1 MKIAVV
7 GLGYVGLPLA
17 VEFGK
22 KHMTVG
28 FDINQARV
36 NELNSGIDS
45 TLEVANEE
53 LKEVIA
59 PTQDYNDDGL
69 FITTN
74 LEDLKA
80 CNFYIITV
88 PTPTDKNNRPVLT
101 PLKKASESIGKVLKK
116 GDYVVYESTVYPG
129 ATEEECIPVLEQ
141 VSGLKFNEDFF
152 VGYSPERINPGDKK
166 HTVTKILK
174 VTSGSTPEIAKQV
187 EKLENGMSFLAS
199 IGSVGPFIGL
209 LGTVWG
215 IVNAFQSIAISNN
228 TSLAV
233 VAPGIAEALFATA
246 LGLLA
251 AIPAVAAYNKF
262 SNDLDKITSN
272 LEYFSIEFLSK
283 KLNEMEKKHNV

>member
-1 MKIAVV
+1 M
-7 GLGYVGLPLA
+7 
-17 VEFGK
+17 
-22 KHMTVG
+22 
-28 FDINQARV
+28 
-36 NELNSGIDS
+36 
-45 TLEVANEE
+45 ANEVQAPQVDIE
-53 LKEVIA
+53 KISEGHDLSLLGLIADADIFVQLIMFLLVIA
-59 PTQDYNDDGL
+59 SIWCWTIIINKSKMIRKEKKISANFEVN
-69 FITTN
+69 FI
-74 LEDLKA
+74 
-80 CNFYIITV
+80 
-88 PTPTDKNNRPVLT
+88 
-101 PLKKASESIGKVLKK
+101 
-116 GDYVVYESTVYPG
+116 
-129 ATEEECIPVLEQ
+129 
-141 VSGLKFNEDFF
+141 NEDVDDDELFDF
-152 VGYSPERINPGDKK
+152 YKSEIKDHNQLNAQVKIFMLGMIEFNKIHSNNLLVRDKYKIKELFQRIE
-166 HTVTKILK
+166 TVLQI
-174 VTSGSTPEIAKQV
+174 EIAKEV

>member
-1 MKIAVV
+1 M
-7 GLGYVGLPLA
+7 
-17 VEFGK
+17 
-22 KHMTVG
+22 
-28 FDINQARV
+28 
-36 NELNSGIDS
+36 
-45 TLEVANEE
+45 ANEMQAPQVDIE
-53 LKEVIA
+53 KISEGHDLSLLGLIADADIFVQLIMFLLVIA
-59 PTQDYNDDGL
+59 SIWCWTIIINKSKMIRKEKKISANFEVN
-69 FITTN
+69 FI
-74 LEDLKA
+74 
-80 CNFYIITV
+80 
-88 PTPTDKNNRPVLT
+88 
-101 PLKKASESIGKVLKK
+101 
-116 GDYVVYESTVYPG
+116 
-129 ATEEECIPVLEQ
+129 
-141 VSGLKFNEDFF
+141 NEDVDDDELFDF
-152 VGYSPERINPGDKK
+152 YKSEIKDHNQLNAQVKIFMLGMIEFNKIHSNNLLARDKYKIKELFQRIE
-166 HTVTKILK
+166 TVLQI
-174 VTSGSTPEIAKQV
+174 EIAKEV

>member
-1 MKIAVV
+1 MTNEVQATQVDIEKISEGHDLSLL
-7 GLGYVGLPLA
+7 GLIADADIFVQLIMFLLVIASIWCWTIIINKSKMIRKEKKISANFEVNFINEDVDDDELFDFYKSEIKDHNQLNAQVKIFMLGM
-17 VEFGK
+17 VEFNK
-22 KHMTVG
+22 IHSNNLLARDKYKIKELFQRIETVLQ
-28 FDINQARV
+28 I
-36 NELNSGIDS
+36 
-45 TLEVANEE
+45 
-53 LKEVIA
+53 
-59 PTQDYNDDGL
+59 
-69 FITTN
+69 
-74 LEDLKA
+74 
-80 CNFYIITV
+80 
-88 PTPTDKNNRPVLT
+88 
-101 PLKKASESIGKVLKK
+101 
-116 GDYVVYESTVYPG
+116 
-129 ATEEECIPVLEQ
+129 
-141 VSGLKFNEDFF
+141 
-152 VGYSPERINPGDKK
+152 
-166 HTVTKILK
+166 
-174 VTSGSTPEIAKQV
+174 EIAKQV

>member
-1 MKIAVV
+1 M
-7 GLGYVGLPLA
+7 
-17 VEFGK
+17 
-22 KHMTVG
+22 
-28 FDINQARV
+28 
-36 NELNSGIDS
+36 
-45 TLEVANEE
+45 ANEVQAPQVDIE
-53 LKEVIA
+53 KISEGHDLSLLGLIADADIFVQLIMFLLVIA
-59 PTQDYNDDGL
+59 SIWCWTIIINKSKIIRKEKKISANFEVN
-69 FITTN
+69 FI
-74 LEDLKA
+74 
-80 CNFYIITV
+80 
-88 PTPTDKNNRPVLT
+88 
-101 PLKKASESIGKVLKK
+101 
-116 GDYVVYESTVYPG
+116 
-129 ATEEECIPVLEQ
+129 
-141 VSGLKFNEDFF
+141 NEDVDDDELFDF
-152 VGYSPERINPGDKK
+152 YKSEIKDHNQLNAQVKIFMLGMIEFNKIHSNNLLARDKYKIKELFQRIE
-166 HTVTKILK
+166 TILQI
-174 VTSGSTPEIAKQV
+174 EIAKQV

>member
-1 MKIAVV
+1 M
-7 GLGYVGLPLA
+7 
-17 VEFGK
+17 
-22 KHMTVG
+22 
-28 FDINQARV
+28 
-36 NELNSGIDS
+36 
-45 TLEVANEE
+45 ANEVQAPQVDIE
-53 LKEVIA
+53 KISEGHDLSLLGLIADADIFVQLIMFLLVIA
-59 PTQDYNDDGL
+59 SIWCWTIIINKSKMIRKEKKISANFEVN
-69 FITTN
+69 FI
-74 LEDLKA
+74 
-80 CNFYIITV
+80 
-88 PTPTDKNNRPVLT
+88 
-101 PLKKASESIGKVLKK
+101 
-116 GDYVVYESTVYPG
+116 
-129 ATEEECIPVLEQ
+129 
-141 VSGLKFNEDFF
+141 NEDVDDDELFDF
-152 VGYSPERINPGDKK
+152 YKSEIKDHNQLNAQVKIFMLGMIEFNKIHSNNLVARDKYKIKELFQRIE
-166 HTVTKILK
+166 TVLQI
-174 VTSGSTPEIAKQV
+174 EIAKQV

-283 KLNEMEKKHNV
+283 KLNEMEKKYNV

>member
-1 MKIAVV
+1 M
-7 GLGYVGLPLA
+7 
-17 VEFGK
+17 
-22 KHMTVG
+22 
-28 FDINQARV
+28 
-36 NELNSGIDS
+36 
-45 TLEVANEE
+45 ANEVQAPQVDIE
-53 LKEVIA
+53 KISEGHDLSLLGLIADADIFVQLIMFLLVIA
-59 PTQDYNDDGL
+59 SIWCWTIIINKSKMIRKEKKISANFEVN
-69 FITTN
+69 FI
-74 LEDLKA
+74 
-80 CNFYIITV
+80 
-88 PTPTDKNNRPVLT
+88 
-101 PLKKASESIGKVLKK
+101 
-116 GDYVVYESTVYPG
+116 
-129 ATEEECIPVLEQ
+129 
-141 VSGLKFNEDFF
+141 NEDVDDDELFDF
-152 VGYSPERINPGDKK
+152 YKSEIKDHNQINAQVKIFMLGMIEFNKIHSNNLVARDKYKIKELFQRIE
-166 HTVTKILK
+166 TVLQI
-174 VTSGSTPEIAKQV
+174 EIAKEV

>member
-1 MKIAVV
+1 MANEVQTPQVDIEKISEGHDLSLL
-7 GLGYVGLPLA
+7 GLIADADIFVQLIMFLLVIASIWCWTIIINKSKMIRKEKKISANFEVNFINEDVDDDELFDFYKSEIKDHNQLNAQVKIFMLGM
-17 VEFGK
+17 VEFNK
-22 KHMTVG
+22 IHSNNLLARDKYKIKDLFQRIETVLQ
-28 FDINQARV
+28 I
-36 NELNSGIDS
+36 
-45 TLEVANEE
+45 
-53 LKEVIA
+53 
-59 PTQDYNDDGL
+59 
-69 FITTN
+69 
-74 LEDLKA
+74 
-80 CNFYIITV
+80 
-88 PTPTDKNNRPVLT
+88 
-101 PLKKASESIGKVLKK
+101 
-116 GDYVVYESTVYPG
+116 
-129 ATEEECIPVLEQ
+129 
-141 VSGLKFNEDFF
+141 
-152 VGYSPERINPGDKK
+152 
-166 HTVTKILK
+166 
-174 VTSGSTPEIAKQV
+174 EIAKQV

-283 KLNEMEKKHNV
+283 KLNEMEKKNNV

>member
-1 MKIAVV
+1 M
-7 GLGYVGLPLA
+7 
-17 VEFGK
+17 
-22 KHMTVG
+22 
-28 FDINQARV
+28 
-36 NELNSGIDS
+36 
-45 TLEVANEE
+45 ANEVQAPQVDIE
-53 LKEVIA
+53 KISEGHDLSLLGLIADADIFVQLIMFLLVIA
-59 PTQDYNDDGL
+59 SIWCWTIIINKSKMIRKEKKISANFEVN
-69 FITTN
+69 FI
-74 LEDLKA
+74 
-80 CNFYIITV
+80 
-88 PTPTDKNNRPVLT
+88 
-101 PLKKASESIGKVLKK
+101 
-116 GDYVVYESTVYPG
+116 
-129 ATEEECIPVLEQ
+129 
-141 VSGLKFNEDFF
+141 NEDVDDDELFDF
-152 VGYSPERINPGDKK
+152 YKSEIKDHNQLNAQVKIFMLGMIEFNKIHSNNLLARDKYKIKELFQRIE
-166 HTVTKILK
+166 TVLQI
-174 VTSGSTPEIAKQV
+174 EIAKEV

-283 KLNEMEKKHNV
+283 KLIEMEKKNNV

>member
-1 MKIAVV
+1 M
-7 GLGYVGLPLA
+7 
-17 VEFGK
+17 
-22 KHMTVG
+22 
-28 FDINQARV
+28 
-36 NELNSGIDS
+36 
-45 TLEVANEE
+45 ANEVQAPKVDIE
-53 LKEVIA
+53 KISEGHDLSLLGLIADADIFVQLIMFLLVIA
-59 PTQDYNDDGL
+59 SIWCWTIIINKSRIIRKEKKISANFEVN
-69 FITTN
+69 FI
-74 LEDLKA
+74 
-80 CNFYIITV
+80 
-88 PTPTDKNNRPVLT
+88 
-101 PLKKASESIGKVLKK
+101 
-116 GDYVVYESTVYPG
+116 
-129 ATEEECIPVLEQ
+129 
-141 VSGLKFNEDFF
+141 NEDVDDDELFDF
-152 VGYSPERINPGDKK
+152 YKSEIKDHNQLNAQVKIFMLGMIEFNKIHSNNLLARDKYKIKELFQRIE
-166 HTVTKILK
+166 TILQI
-174 VTSGSTPEIAKQV
+174 EIAKEV

>member
-1 MKIAVV
+1 M
-7 GLGYVGLPLA
+7 
-17 VEFGK
+17 
-22 KHMTVG
+22 
-28 FDINQARV
+28 
-36 NELNSGIDS
+36 
-45 TLEVANEE
+45 ANEVKVPQVDIE
-53 LKEVIA
+53 KISEGHDLSLLGLIADADIFVQLIMFLLVIA
-59 PTQDYNDDGL
+59 SIWCWTIIINKSKIIRKEKKISANFEVN
-69 FITTN
+69 FI
-74 LEDLKA
+74 
-80 CNFYIITV
+80 
-88 PTPTDKNNRPVLT
+88 
-101 PLKKASESIGKVLKK
+101 
-116 GDYVVYESTVYPG
+116 
-129 ATEEECIPVLEQ
+129 
-141 VSGLKFNEDFF
+141 NEDVDDDELFDF
-152 VGYSPERINPGDKK
+152 YKSEIKDHNQLNAQVKIFMLGMIEFNKIHSNNLLARDKYKIKELFQRIE
-166 HTVTKILK
+166 TVLQI
-174 VTSGSTPEIAKQV
+174 EIAKEV

>member
-1 MKIAVV
+1 M
-7 GLGYVGLPLA
+7 
-17 VEFGK
+17 
-22 KHMTVG
+22 
-28 FDINQARV
+28 
-36 NELNSGIDS
+36 
-45 TLEVANEE
+45 ANEVQAPQVDIE
-53 LKEVIA
+53 KISEGHDLSLLGLIADADIFVQLIMFLLVIA
-59 PTQDYNDDGL
+59 SIWCWTIIINKSKIIRKEKKISVNFEVN
-69 FITTN
+69 FI
-74 LEDLKA
+74 
-80 CNFYIITV
+80 
-88 PTPTDKNNRPVLT
+88 
-101 PLKKASESIGKVLKK
+101 
-116 GDYVVYESTVYPG
+116 
-129 ATEEECIPVLEQ
+129 
-141 VSGLKFNEDFF
+141 NEDVDDDELFDF
-152 VGYSPERINPGDKK
+152 YKSEIKDHNQLNAQVKIFMLGMIEFNKINSNNLLARDKYKIKELFQRIE
-166 HTVTKILK
+166 TVLQI
-174 VTSGSTPEIAKQV
+174 EIAKEV

>member
-1 MKIAVV
+1 M
-7 GLGYVGLPLA
+7 
-17 VEFGK
+17 
-22 KHMTVG
+22 
-28 FDINQARV
+28 
-36 NELNSGIDS
+36 
-45 TLEVANEE
+45 ANEVQAPHVDIE
-53 LKEVIA
+53 KISEGHDISLMGLIADADIFVQLIMFLLVIA
-59 PTQDYNDDGL
+59 SIWCWTIIINKSKMIRKEKKISANFEVN
-69 FITTN
+69 FI
-74 LEDLKA
+74 
-80 CNFYIITV
+80 
-88 PTPTDKNNRPVLT
+88 
-101 PLKKASESIGKVLKK
+101 
-116 GDYVVYESTVYPG
+116 
-129 ATEEECIPVLEQ
+129 
-141 VSGLKFNEDFF
+141 NEDVDDDELFDF
-152 VGYSPERINPGDKK
+152 YKSEIKDHNQLNAQVKIFMLGMIEFNKIHSNNLLARDKYKIKELFQRIE
-166 HTVTKILK
+166 TVLQI
-174 VTSGSTPEIAKQV
+174 EIAKEV

>member
-1 MKIAVV
+1 M
-7 GLGYVGLPLA
+7 
-17 VEFGK
+17 
-22 KHMTVG
+22 
-28 FDINQARV
+28 
-36 NELNSGIDS
+36 
-45 TLEVANEE
+45 ANEVQAPQVDIE
-53 LKEVIA
+53 KISEGHDLSLLGLIADADIFVQLIMFLLVIA
-59 PTQDYNDDGL
+59 SIWCWTIIINKSKMIRKEKKISANFEVN
-69 FITTN
+69 FI
-74 LEDLKA
+74 
-80 CNFYIITV
+80 
-88 PTPTDKNNRPVLT
+88 
-101 PLKKASESIGKVLKK
+101 
-116 GDYVVYESTVYPG
+116 
-129 ATEEECIPVLEQ
+129 
-141 VSGLKFNEDFF
+141 NEDVDDDELFDF
-152 VGYSPERINPGDKK
+152 YKSEIKDHNQLNAQVKIFMLGMIEFNKIHSNNLLARDKYKIKELFQRIE
-166 HTVTKILK
+166 TVLQI
-174 VTSGSTPEIAKQV
+174 EIAKQV

-283 KLNEMEKKHNV
+283 KLNEMEKKYNV

>member
-1 MKIAVV
+1 M
-7 GLGYVGLPLA
+7 
-17 VEFGK
+17 
-22 KHMTVG
+22 
-28 FDINQARV
+28 
-36 NELNSGIDS
+36 
-45 TLEVANEE
+45 ANEVQAPQVDIE
-53 LKEVIA
+53 KISEGHDLSLLGLIADADIFVQLIMFLLVIA
-59 PTQDYNDDGL
+59 SIWCWTIIINKSKMIRKEKKISANFEVN
-69 FITTN
+69 FI
-74 LEDLKA
+74 
-80 CNFYIITV
+80 
-88 PTPTDKNNRPVLT
+88 
-101 PLKKASESIGKVLKK
+101 
-116 GDYVVYESTVYPG
+116 
-129 ATEEECIPVLEQ
+129 
-141 VSGLKFNEDFF
+141 NEDVDDYELFDF
-152 VGYSPERINPGDKK
+152 YKSEIKDHNQLNAQVKIFMLGMIEFNKIHSNNLLAKDKYVIKELFQRIE
-166 HTVTKILK
+166 TVLQI
-174 VTSGSTPEIAKQV
+174 EIAKEV

>member
-1 MKIAVV
+1 M
-7 GLGYVGLPLA
+7 
-17 VEFGK
+17 
-22 KHMTVG
+22 
-28 FDINQARV
+28 
-36 NELNSGIDS
+36 
-45 TLEVANEE
+45 ANEVQAPQVDIE
-53 LKEVIA
+53 KISEGHDLSLLGLIADADIFVQLIMFLLVIA
-59 PTQDYNDDGL
+59 SIWCWTIIINKSKMIRKEKKISANFEVN
-69 FITTN
+69 FI
-74 LEDLKA
+74 
-80 CNFYIITV
+80 
-88 PTPTDKNNRPVLT
+88 
-101 PLKKASESIGKVLKK
+101 
-116 GDYVVYESTVYPG
+116 
-129 ATEEECIPVLEQ
+129 
-141 VSGLKFNEDFF
+141 NEDVDDDELFDF
-152 VGYSPERINPGDKK
+152 YKSEIKDHNQLNAQVKIFMLGMIEFNKIHSNNLVARDKYKIKELFQRIE
-166 HTVTKILK
+166 TVLQI
-174 VTSGSTPEIAKQV
+174 EIAKEV

-209 LGTVWG
+209 LGTVWV

>member
-1 MKIAVV
+1 MANEVKAPQVDIEKISEGHDLSLL
-7 GLGYVGLPLA
+7 GLIADADIFVQLIMFLLVIASIWCWTIIINKSKMIRKEKKISANFEVNFINEDVDDDELFDFYKSEIKDHNQLNAQVKIFMLGM
-17 VEFGK
+17 VEFNK
-22 KHMTVG
+22 IHSNNLLARDKYKIKELFQRIETVLQ
-28 FDINQARV
+28 I
-36 NELNSGIDS
+36 
-45 TLEVANEE
+45 
-53 LKEVIA
+53 
-59 PTQDYNDDGL
+59 
-69 FITTN
+69 
-74 LEDLKA
+74 
-80 CNFYIITV
+80 
-88 PTPTDKNNRPVLT
+88 
-101 PLKKASESIGKVLKK
+101 
-116 GDYVVYESTVYPG
+116 
-129 ATEEECIPVLEQ
+129 
-141 VSGLKFNEDFF
+141 
-152 VGYSPERINPGDKK
+152 
-166 HTVTKILK
+166 
-174 VTSGSTPEIAKQV
+174 EIAKQV

>member
-1 MKIAVV
+1 MA
-7 GLGYVGLPLA
+7 
-17 VEFGK
+17 
-22 KHMTVG
+22 
-28 FDINQARV
+28 
-36 NELNSGIDS
+36 NELQAPQVDIEKISEGHDLSLLGLIADADIFVQ
-45 TLEVANEE
+45 LIMF
-53 LKEVIA
+53 LLVIA
-59 PTQDYNDDGL
+59 SIWCWTIIINKSKIIRKEKKISANFEVN
-69 FITTN
+69 FI
-74 LEDLKA
+74 
-80 CNFYIITV
+80 
-88 PTPTDKNNRPVLT
+88 
-101 PLKKASESIGKVLKK
+101 
-116 GDYVVYESTVYPG
+116 
-129 ATEEECIPVLEQ
+129 
-141 VSGLKFNEDFF
+141 NEDVDDDELFDF
-152 VGYSPERINPGDKK
+152 YKSEIKDHNQLNAQVKIFMLGMIEFNKIHSNNLLARDKYKIKELFQRIE
-166 HTVTKILK
+166 TVLQI
-174 VTSGSTPEIAKQV
+174 EIAKEV

>member
-1 MKIAVV
+1 MANEVQAPQVDIEKISEGHDLSLL
-7 GLGYVGLPLA
+7 GLIADADIFVQLIMFLLVIASIWCWTIIINKSKMIRKEKKISANFEVNFINEDVDDDELFDFYKSEIKDHNQLNAQVKIFILGM
-17 VEFGK
+17 VEFNK
-22 KHMTVG
+22 IHSNNLLARDKYKIKELFQRIETVLQ
-28 FDINQARV
+28 I
-36 NELNSGIDS
+36 
-45 TLEVANEE
+45 
-53 LKEVIA
+53 
-59 PTQDYNDDGL
+59 
-69 FITTN
+69 
-74 LEDLKA
+74 
-80 CNFYIITV
+80 
-88 PTPTDKNNRPVLT
+88 
-101 PLKKASESIGKVLKK
+101 
-116 GDYVVYESTVYPG
+116 
-129 ATEEECIPVLEQ
+129 
-141 VSGLKFNEDFF
+141 
-152 VGYSPERINPGDKK
+152 
-166 HTVTKILK
+166 
-174 VTSGSTPEIAKQV
+174 EIAKQV

>member
-1 MKIAVV
+1 M
-7 GLGYVGLPLA
+7 
-17 VEFGK
+17 
-22 KHMTVG
+22 
-28 FDINQARV
+28 
-36 NELNSGIDS
+36 
-45 TLEVANEE
+45 ANEVQTPQVDIE
-53 LKEVIA
+53 KISEGHDLSLLGLIADADIFVQLIMFLLVIA
-59 PTQDYNDDGL
+59 SIWCWTIIINKSKIIRKEKKISANFEVN
-69 FITTN
+69 FI
-74 LEDLKA
+74 
-80 CNFYIITV
+80 
-88 PTPTDKNNRPVLT
+88 
-101 PLKKASESIGKVLKK
+101 
-116 GDYVVYESTVYPG
+116 
-129 ATEEECIPVLEQ
+129 
-141 VSGLKFNEDFF
+141 NEDVDDDELFDF
-152 VGYSPERINPGDKK
+152 YKSEIKDHNQLNAQVKIFMLGMIEFNKIHSNNLLARDKYKIKELFQRIE
-166 HTVTKILK
+166 TVLQI
-174 VTSGSTPEIAKQV
+174 EIAKEV

-283 KLNEMEKKHNV
+283 KLIEMEKKNNV

>member
-1 MKIAVV
+1 MSNEVQAPQVDIEKISEGHDLSLL
-7 GLGYVGLPLA
+7 GLIA
-17 VEFGK
+17 DA
-22 KHMTVG
+22 
-28 FDINQARV
+28 DIFVQ
-36 NELNSGIDS
+36 LIMF
-45 TLEVANEE
+45 L
-53 LKEVIA
+53 LVIA
-59 PTQDYNDDGL
+59 SIWCWTIIINKSKMIRKEKKISANFEVN
-69 FITTN
+69 FI
-74 LEDLKA
+74 
-80 CNFYIITV
+80 
-88 PTPTDKNNRPVLT
+88 
-101 PLKKASESIGKVLKK
+101 
-116 GDYVVYESTVYPG
+116 
-129 ATEEECIPVLEQ
+129 
-141 VSGLKFNEDFF
+141 NEDVDDDELFDF
-152 VGYSPERINPGDKK
+152 YKSEIKDHNQLNAQVKIFMLGMIEFNKIHSNSLLARDKYKIKELFQRIE
-166 HTVTKILK
+166 TVLQI
-174 VTSGSTPEIAKQV
+174 EIAKEV

-262 SNDLDKITSN
+262 SNDLDRITSN

>member
-1 MKIAVV
+1 MA
-7 GLGYVGLPLA
+7 
-17 VEFGK
+17 
-22 KHMTVG
+22 
-28 FDINQARV
+28 
-36 NELNSGIDS
+36 NELQAPQVDIEKISEGHDLSLLGLIADADIFVQ
-45 TLEVANEE
+45 LIMF
-53 LKEVIA
+53 LLVIA
-59 PTQDYNDDGL
+59 SIWCWTIIINKSKIIRKEKKISANFEVN
-69 FITTN
+69 FI
-74 LEDLKA
+74 
-80 CNFYIITV
+80 
-88 PTPTDKNNRPVLT
+88 
-101 PLKKASESIGKVLKK
+101 
-116 GDYVVYESTVYPG
+116 
-129 ATEEECIPVLEQ
+129 
-141 VSGLKFNEDFF
+141 NEDVDDDELFDF
-152 VGYSPERINPGDKK
+152 YKSEIKDHNQLNAQVKIFMLGMIEFNKIHSNNLLARDKYKIKELFQRIE
-166 HTVTKILK
+166 TVLQI
-174 VTSGSTPEIAKQV
+174 EIAKQV

>member
-1 MKIAVV
+1 MANEVQAPQVDIEKISEGHDLSLL
-7 GLGYVGLPLA
+7 GLIADADIFVQLIMFLLVIA
-17 VEFGK
+17 SIWCWTIIINKSKMIRKEK
-22 KHMTVG
+22 KISANFEVN
-28 FDINQARV
+28 FV
-36 NELNSGIDS
+36 NEDVDDDELFDFYKSEIKDHNQLNAQVRIFMLGMIEFNKIHSNNLLARDKYKIK
-45 TLEVANEE
+45 E
-53 LKEVIA
+53 LFQRIE
-59 PTQDYNDDGL
+59 
-69 FITTN
+69 
-74 LEDLKA
+74 
-80 CNFYIITV
+80 TV
-88 PTPTDKNNRPVLT
+88 LQ
-101 PLKKASESIGKVLKK
+101 I
-116 GDYVVYESTVYPG
+116 
-129 ATEEECIPVLEQ
+129 
-141 VSGLKFNEDFF
+141 
-152 VGYSPERINPGDKK
+152 
-166 HTVTKILK
+166 
-174 VTSGSTPEIAKQV
+174 EIAKQV

>member
-1 MKIAVV
+1 M
-7 GLGYVGLPLA
+7 
-17 VEFGK
+17 
-22 KHMTVG
+22 
-28 FDINQARV
+28 
-36 NELNSGIDS
+36 
-45 TLEVANEE
+45 ANEVQAPQVDIE
-53 LKEVIA
+53 KISEGHDLSLLGLIADADIFVQLIMFLLVIA
-59 PTQDYNDDGL
+59 SIWCWTIIINKSKIIRKEKKISANFEVN
-69 FITTN
+69 FI
-74 LEDLKA
+74 
-80 CNFYIITV
+80 
-88 PTPTDKNNRPVLT
+88 
-101 PLKKASESIGKVLKK
+101 
-116 GDYVVYESTVYPG
+116 
-129 ATEEECIPVLEQ
+129 
-141 VSGLKFNEDFF
+141 NEDVDDDELFDF
-152 VGYSPERINPGDKK
+152 YKSEIKDHNQLNAQVKIFMLGMIEFNKIHSNNLVARDKYKIKELFQRIE
-166 HTVTKILK
+166 TVLQI
-174 VTSGSTPEIAKQV
+174 EIAKEV

>member
-1 MKIAVV
+1 M
-7 GLGYVGLPLA
+7 
-17 VEFGK
+17 
-22 KHMTVG
+22 
-28 FDINQARV
+28 
-36 NELNSGIDS
+36 
-45 TLEVANEE
+45 ANEVQAPQVDIE
-53 LKEVIA
+53 KISEGHDLSLLGLIADADIFVQLIMFLLVIA
-59 PTQDYNDDGL
+59 SIWCWTIIINKSKIIRKEKKISANFEVN
-69 FITTN
+69 FI
-74 LEDLKA
+74 
-80 CNFYIITV
+80 
-88 PTPTDKNNRPVLT
+88 
-101 PLKKASESIGKVLKK
+101 
-116 GDYVVYESTVYPG
+116 
-129 ATEEECIPVLEQ
+129 
-141 VSGLKFNEDFF
+141 NEDVDDDELFDF
-152 VGYSPERINPGDKK
+152 YKSEIKDHNQLNAQVKIFMLGMIEFNKIHSNNLLARDKYKIKELFQRIE
-166 HTVTKILK
+166 TVLQI
-174 VTSGSTPEIAKQV
+174 EIAKEV

-283 KLNEMEKKHNV
+283 KLSEMEKKHNV

>member
-1 MKIAVV
+1 M
-7 GLGYVGLPLA
+7 
-17 VEFGK
+17 
-22 KHMTVG
+22 
-28 FDINQARV
+28 
-36 NELNSGIDS
+36 
-45 TLEVANEE
+45 ANEVQAPQVNIE
-53 LKEVIA
+53 KISEGHDLSLLGLIADADIFVQLIMFLLVIA
-59 PTQDYNDDGL
+59 SIWCWTIIINKSRIIRKEKKISANFEVN
-69 FITTN
+69 FI
-74 LEDLKA
+74 
-80 CNFYIITV
+80 
-88 PTPTDKNNRPVLT
+88 
-101 PLKKASESIGKVLKK
+101 
-116 GDYVVYESTVYPG
+116 
-129 ATEEECIPVLEQ
+129 
-141 VSGLKFNEDFF
+141 NEDVDDDELFDF
-152 VGYSPERINPGDKK
+152 YKSEIKDHNQLNAQVKIFMLGMIEFNKIHSNNLLARDKYKIKELFQRIE
-166 HTVTKILK
+166 TVLQI
-174 VTSGSTPEIAKQV
+174 EIAKEV

>member
-1 MKIAVV
+1 M
-7 GLGYVGLPLA
+7 
-17 VEFGK
+17 
-22 KHMTVG
+22 
-28 FDINQARV
+28 
-36 NELNSGIDS
+36 
-45 TLEVANEE
+45 ANEVQAPQVDIE
-53 LKEVIA
+53 KISEGHDLSLLGLIADADIFVQLIMFLLVIA
-59 PTQDYNDDGL
+59 SIWCWTIIINKSKMIRKEKKISANFEVN
-69 FITTN
+69 FI
-74 LEDLKA
+74 
-80 CNFYIITV
+80 
-88 PTPTDKNNRPVLT
+88 
-101 PLKKASESIGKVLKK
+101 
-116 GDYVVYESTVYPG
+116 
-129 ATEEECIPVLEQ
+129 
-141 VSGLKFNEDFF
+141 NEDVDDDELFDF
-152 VGYSPERINPGDKK
+152 YKSEVKDHNQLNAQVRIFMLGMIEFNKIHSNSLLARDKYK
-166 HTVTKILK
+166 IKELFQRIETVLQI
-174 VTSGSTPEIAKQV
+174 EIAKEV

>member
-1 MKIAVV
+1 M
-7 GLGYVGLPLA
+7 
-17 VEFGK
+17 
-22 KHMTVG
+22 
-28 FDINQARV
+28 
-36 NELNSGIDS
+36 
-45 TLEVANEE
+45 ANEVKAPQVDIE
-53 LKEVIA
+53 KISEGHDLSLLGLIADADIFVQLIMFLLVIA
-59 PTQDYNDDGL
+59 SIWCWTIIINKSKMIRKEKKISANFEVN
-69 FITTN
+69 FI
-74 LEDLKA
+74 
-80 CNFYIITV
+80 
-88 PTPTDKNNRPVLT
+88 
-101 PLKKASESIGKVLKK
+101 
-116 GDYVVYESTVYPG
+116 
-129 ATEEECIPVLEQ
+129 
-141 VSGLKFNEDFF
+141 NEDVDDDELFDF
-152 VGYSPERINPGDKK
+152 YKSEIKDHNQLNAQVKIFMLGMIEFNKIHSNNLLARDKYKIKELFQRIE
-166 HTVTKILK
+166 TVIQI
-174 VTSGSTPEIAKQV
+174 EIAKEV

-215 IVNAFQSIAISNN
+215 IVNAFKSIAISNN

>member
-1 MKIAVV
+1 MANEVQAPQVDIEKISEGHDLSLL
-7 GLGYVGLPLA
+7 GLIADADIFVQLIMFLLVIASIWCWTIIINKSKMIRKEKKISANFEVNFINEDVDDDELFDFYKSEIKDHNQLNAQVKIFMLGM
-17 VEFGK
+17 VEFNK
-22 KHMTVG
+22 IHSNNLLARDKYKIKELFQRIETVLQ
-28 FDINQARV
+28 I
-36 NELNSGIDS
+36 
-45 TLEVANEE
+45 
-53 LKEVIA
+53 
-59 PTQDYNDDGL
+59 
-69 FITTN
+69 
-74 LEDLKA
+74 
-80 CNFYIITV
+80 
-88 PTPTDKNNRPVLT
+88 
-101 PLKKASESIGKVLKK
+101 
-116 GDYVVYESTVYPG
+116 
-129 ATEEECIPVLEQ
+129 
-141 VSGLKFNEDFF
+141 
-152 VGYSPERINPGDKK
+152 
-166 HTVTKILK
+166 
-174 VTSGSTPEIAKQV
+174 EIAKQV

>member
-1 MKIAVV
+1 MA
-7 GLGYVGLPLA
+7 
-17 VEFGK
+17 
-22 KHMTVG
+22 
-28 FDINQARV
+28 
-36 NELNSGIDS
+36 NELQAPQVDIEKISEGHDLSLLGLIADADIFVQ
-45 TLEVANEE
+45 LIMF
-53 LKEVIA
+53 LLVIA
-59 PTQDYNDDGL
+59 SIWCWTIIINKSKIIRKEKKISANFEVN
-69 FITTN
+69 FI
-74 LEDLKA
+74 
-80 CNFYIITV
+80 
-88 PTPTDKNNRPVLT
+88 
-101 PLKKASESIGKVLKK
+101 
-116 GDYVVYESTVYPG
+116 
-129 ATEEECIPVLEQ
+129 
-141 VSGLKFNEDFF
+141 NEDVDDDELFDF
-152 VGYSPERINPGDKK
+152 YKSEIKDHNQLNAQVKIFMLGMIEFNKIHSNNLVARDKYKIKELFQRIE
-166 HTVTKILK
+166 TVLQI
-174 VTSGSTPEIAKQV
+174 EIAKQV

>member
-1 MKIAVV
+1 MYNEVQAPQVDIEKISEGHDLSLL
-7 GLGYVGLPLA
+7 GLIA
-17 VEFGK
+17 DA
-22 KHMTVG
+22 
-28 FDINQARV
+28 DIFVQ
-36 NELNSGIDS
+36 LIMF
-45 TLEVANEE
+45 L
-53 LKEVIA
+53 LVIA
-59 PTQDYNDDGL
+59 SIWCWTIIINKSKIIRKEKKISANFEVN
-69 FITTN
+69 FI
-74 LEDLKA
+74 
-80 CNFYIITV
+80 
-88 PTPTDKNNRPVLT
+88 
-101 PLKKASESIGKVLKK
+101 
-116 GDYVVYESTVYPG
+116 
-129 ATEEECIPVLEQ
+129 
-141 VSGLKFNEDFF
+141 NEDVDDDELFDF
-152 VGYSPERINPGDKK
+152 YKSEIKDHNQINAQVKIFMLGMIEFNKIHSNNLVARDKYKIKELFQRIE
-166 HTVTKILK
+166 TVLQI
-174 VTSGSTPEIAKQV
+174 EIAKEV

>member
-1 MKIAVV
+1 MANEVQAPKVDIEKISEGHDLSLL
-7 GLGYVGLPLA
+7 GLIADADIFVQLIMFLLVIASIWCWTIIINKSKMIRKEKKISANFEVNFINEDVDDDELFDFYKSEIKDHNQLNAQVKIFMLGM
-17 VEFGK
+17 VEFNK
-22 KHMTVG
+22 IHSNNLLARDKYKIKELFQRIETVLQ
-28 FDINQARV
+28 I
-36 NELNSGIDS
+36 
-45 TLEVANEE
+45 
-53 LKEVIA
+53 
-59 PTQDYNDDGL
+59 
-69 FITTN
+69 
-74 LEDLKA
+74 
-80 CNFYIITV
+80 
-88 PTPTDKNNRPVLT
+88 
-101 PLKKASESIGKVLKK
+101 
-116 GDYVVYESTVYPG
+116 
-129 ATEEECIPVLEQ
+129 
-141 VSGLKFNEDFF
+141 
-152 VGYSPERINPGDKK
+152 
-166 HTVTKILK
+166 
-174 VTSGSTPEIAKQV
+174 EIAKQV

>member
-1 MKIAVV
+1 M
-7 GLGYVGLPLA
+7 
-17 VEFGK
+17 
-22 KHMTVG
+22 
-28 FDINQARV
+28 
-36 NELNSGIDS
+36 
-45 TLEVANEE
+45 ANEVQAPQVDIE
-53 LKEVIA
+53 KISEGHDLSLLGLIADADIFVQLIMFLLVIA
-59 PTQDYNDDGL
+59 SIWCWTIIINKSRIIRKEKKISANFEVN
-69 FITTN
+69 FI
-74 LEDLKA
+74 
-80 CNFYIITV
+80 
-88 PTPTDKNNRPVLT
+88 
-101 PLKKASESIGKVLKK
+101 
-116 GDYVVYESTVYPG
+116 
-129 ATEEECIPVLEQ
+129 
-141 VSGLKFNEDFF
+141 NEDVDDDELFDF
-152 VGYSPERINPGDKK
+152 YKSEIKDHNQLNAQVRIFMLGMIEFNKIHSNNLLARDKYK
-166 HTVTKILK
+166 IKELFQRIETVLQI
-174 VTSGSTPEIAKQV
+174 EIAKEV

>member
-1 MKIAVV
+1 M
-7 GLGYVGLPLA
+7 
-17 VEFGK
+17 
-22 KHMTVG
+22 
-28 FDINQARV
+28 
-36 NELNSGIDS
+36 
-45 TLEVANEE
+45 ANEVQAPQVDIE
-53 LKEVIA
+53 KISEGHDLSLLGLIADADIFVQLIMFLLVIA
-59 PTQDYNDDGL
+59 SIWCWTIIINKSKMIRKEKKISANFEVN
-69 FITTN
+69 FI
-74 LEDLKA
+74 
-80 CNFYIITV
+80 
-88 PTPTDKNNRPVLT
+88 
-101 PLKKASESIGKVLKK
+101 
-116 GDYVVYESTVYPG
+116 
-129 ATEEECIPVLEQ
+129 
-141 VSGLKFNEDFF
+141 NEDVDDDELFDF
-152 VGYSPERINPGDKK
+152 YKSEIKDHNQLNAQVKIFMLGMIEFNKIHSNNLLARDKYKIKELFQRIE
-166 HTVTKILK
+166 TVLQI
-174 VTSGSTPEIAKQV
+174 EIAKQV
-187 EKLENGMSFLAS
+187 EKLEYGMSFLAS